1 MSYARQ
7 MLDTYPAAV
16 RVDPDVLAAAID
28 ALDDCAQA
36 CIADTEADL
45 SEHNLADMV
54 KCIRLCQNCVDI
66 CAATAAVISRQA
78 EYEASVVRPLLDACI
93 GICKSCGDECE
104 WHAPM
109 HAHCRVCAEA
119 CRRCEQACRELLGA
133 LP

>member
-7 MLDTYPAAV
+7 MLDTYPGPV
-16 RVDPDVLAAAID
+16 RVDADVLAAAID
-28 ALDDCAQA
+28 AMNDCAQA
-36 CIADTEADL
+36 CTADTEADL

-54 KCIRLCQNCVDI
+54 KCIRLCENCVDV

-78 EYEASVVRPLLDACI
+78 EYEAAVVRPLLDACT

-104 WHAPM
+104 RHAPM
-109 HAHCRVCAEA
+109 HAHCRVCAES
-119 CRRCEQACRELLGA
+119 CRRCEQACRQLLGA